1 MTNQSIANQDIAKQS
16 VTNNS
21 RIKLHRSI
29 DTLWNFMSM
38 GHKITP
44 SDCIFVLCSNDTRV
58 AEYAAELY
66 HQGVA
71 PYIVFSGGVGRFTEG
86 CFTEGGFERSEA
98 ETFAAIARD
107 AGVPDS
113 DIIIEKHAT
122 NTGENVRFTH
132 KLLTER
138 GLSPK
143 RLTLVQKPFME
154 KRTYATFSKQWP
166 EESVEIT
173 VTSQW
178 QNWDDY
184 FNEELQLDMVLGA
197 LIADYER
204 IKFYPAQGFQI
215 EMPIPDDVDH
225 AYQALKQLGFE

>member
-1 MTNQSIANQDIAKQS
+1 MTELSIINPK
-16 VTNNS
+16 V
-21 RIKLHRSI
+21 KLHRSI
-29 DTLWNFMSM
+29 DILWNFMSM
-38 GHKITP
+38 NHNVET

-58 AEYAAELY
+58 AEYAADLY
-66 HQGVA
+66 HQKVA

-86 CFTEGGFERSEA
+86 NFEYSEA

-107 AGVPDS
+107 CGVPDS
-113 DIIIEKHAT
+113 DILIEKHAT
-122 NTGENVRFTH
+122 NTGENVRFTYD
-132 KLLTER
+132 LLTKR

-166 EESVEIT
+166 EQAAEIR

-178 QNWDDY
+178 QSWVDY
-184 FNEELQLDMVLGA
+184 FNEELPLDMVLGA
-197 LIADYER
+197 LVADFER
-204 IKFYPAQGFQI
+204 IKTYPAQGFQI

-225 AYQALKQLGFE
+225 AYKVLKKLGLE

>member
-1 MTNQSIANQDIAKQS
+1 MTKQS
-16 VTNNS
+16 AKNS
-21 RIKLHRSI
+21 RTKLHRSV

-38 GHKITP
+38 GHKVSP
-44 SDCIFVLCSNDTRV
+44 SECIFVLCSNDTRV

-86 CFTEGGFERSEA
+86 SFERSEA

-132 KLLTER
+132 KLLAER

-154 KRTYATFSKQWP
+154 KRTYATFAKQWP
-166 EESVEIT
+166 DEVIEIQ

-178 QNWDDY
+178 QDWVDY
-184 FNEELQLDMVLGA
+184 FNEELPLDMVLGA
-197 LIADYER
+197 LIADFER
-204 IKFYPAQGFQI
+204 IKSYPAQGFQI

-225 AYQALKQLGFE
+225 AYQALKKLGFD

>member
-1 MTNQSIANQDIAKQS
+1 MTKPSSKN
-16 VTNNS
+16 
-21 RIKLHRSI
+21 LHRSI

-38 GHKITP
+38 GHKVEP

-66 HQGVA
+66 QQKVA
-71 PYIVFSGGVGRFTEG
+71 PYIVFSGGVGRFTESS
-86 CFTEGGFERSEA
+86 FERSEA

-107 AGVPDS
+107 CGVPDS
-113 DIIIEKHAT
+113 DIVIEKHAT

-132 KLLTER
+132 ELLTEL

-166 EESVEIT
+166 GETTEIT
-173 VTSQW
+173 VTSKW
-178 QNWDDY
+178 QDWVDY
-184 FNEELQLDMVLGA
+184 FNEELPLDMVLGA
-197 LIADYER
+197 LMADFER
-204 IKFYPAQGFQI
+204 IKSYPAKGFQI
-215 EMPIPDDVDH
+215 EMPIPEEVDN
-225 AYQALKQLGFE
+225 AYNAIKKLGFE

>member
-1 MTNQSIANQDIAKQS
+1 MTKQSIANQSIAKQA
-16 VTNNS
+16 VTKNS
-21 RIKLHRSI
+21 KGKLYHSI

-38 GHKITP
+38 DHDITP

-86 CFTEGGFERSEA
+86 SFERSEA

-122 NTGENVRFTH
+122 NTGENVLFTH

-166 EESVEIT
+166 DEVTEIQ

-178 QNWDDY
+178 QDWVDY
-184 FNEELQLDMVLGA
+184 FNEELPLDMVLGA
-197 LIADYER
+197 LIADFER
-204 IKFYPAQGFQI
+204 IKSYPAQGFQI

-225 AYQALKQLGFE
+225 AYQALKKLGFE

>member
-1 MTNQSIANQDIAKQS
+1 MTNQSIAKQS
-16 VTNNS
+16 VTKNS

-29 DTLWNFMSM
+29 DILWNFMSM
-38 GHKITP
+38 GHKVTS

-66 HQGVA
+66 LQKVA

-86 CFTEGGFERSEA
+86 SFTEGNFERSEA
-98 ETFAAIARD
+98 ETFASIARD
-107 AGVPDS
+107 CGVPEA

-122 NTGENVRFTH
+122 NTGENVRFTYD
-132 KLLTER
+132 LLTKR

-166 EESVEIT
+166 EQAAEIK

-178 QNWDDY
+178 QSWVDY
-184 FNEELQLDMVLGA
+184 FNEELPLDMVLGA
-197 LIADYER
+197 LVADFER
-204 IKFYPAQGFQI
+204 VKTYPAQGFQI
-215 EMPIPDDVDH
+215 EMPIPDDVDQ
-225 AYQALKQLGFE
+225 AYQALKKLGFE

>member
-1 MTNQSIANQDIAKQS
+1 MTELSTAKK
-16 VTNNS
+16 NPN
-21 RIKLHRSI
+21 IKLHRSV

-66 HQGVA
+66 HQKIA

-86 CFTEGGFERSEA
+86 CFIEGSFERSEA
-98 ETFAAIARD
+98 ETFASIARD
-107 AGVPDS
+107 CGVPDS

-132 KLLTER
+132 ELLTEL

-166 EESVEIT
+166 DDTSEIT

-184 FNEELQLDMVLGA
+184 FNEELPLDMVLGA
-197 LIADYER
+197 LIADFER
-204 IKFYPAQGFQI
+204 IKSYPAKGFQI
-215 EMPIPDDVDH
+215 EMPVPDDVDR
-225 AYQALKQLGFE
+225 AYHVLKNLGFE

>member
-1 MTNQSIANQDIAKQS
+1 MTNQSIANQDIAKQP
-16 VTNNS
+16 VTKNPKD
-21 RIKLHRSI
+21 KLYHSI

-38 GHKITP
+38 GHDITP

-71 PYIVFSGGVGRFTEG
+71 PYLVFSGGVGRFTEG
-86 CFTEGGFERSEA
+86 SFERSEA

-132 KLLTER
+132 KLLIER

-184 FNEELQLDMVLGA
+184 FNEELPLDMVLGA

-204 IKFYPAQGFQI
+204 IKSYPAQGFQI
-215 EMPIPDDVDH
+215 EMSIPDDVDH
-225 AYQALKQLGFE
+225 AYQALKKLGFE

>member
-1 MTNQSIANQDIAKQS
+1 MTKQS
-16 VTNNS
+16 PKN
-21 RIKLHRSI
+21 LHRSI

-38 GHKITP
+38 GHKVEP

-66 HQGVA
+66 QQKVA

-86 CFTEGGFERSEA
+86 SFERSEA

-107 AGVPDS
+107 CGVPDS
-113 DIIIEKHAT
+113 DIVIEKHAT
-122 NTGENVRFTH
+122 NTGENIRFTH
-132 KLLTER
+132 DLLRKL

-166 EESVEIT
+166 EETTEIT
-173 VTSQW
+173 VTSKW
-178 QNWDDY
+178 QDWVDY
-184 FNEELQLDMVLGA
+184 FNEELPLDMVLGA
-197 LIADYER
+197 LVADFER
-204 IKFYPAQGFQI
+204 IKSDPAKGFQI
-215 EMPIPDDVDH
+215 EMPIPEEVDN
-225 AYQALKQLGFE
+225 AYQAIKKLGFE

>member
-1 MTNQSIANQDIAKQS
+1 MRFMTNQSIAKQS
-16 VTNNS
+16 VTKNS
-21 RIKLHRSI
+21 RVKLHRSI
-29 DTLWNFMSM
+29 DILWNFMSM
-38 GHKITP
+38 GHKVTS

-66 HQGVA
+66 LQKVA

-86 CFTEGGFERSEA
+86 SFERSEA
-98 ETFAAIARD
+98 ETFASIARD
-107 AGVPDS
+107 CGVPEA

-122 NTGENVRFTH
+122 NTGENVRFTYD
-132 KLLTER
+132 LLTKR

-166 EESVEIT
+166 EQAAEIR

-178 QNWDDY
+178 QSWVDY
-184 FNEELQLDMVLGA
+184 FNEELPLDMVLGA
-197 LIADYER
+197 LVADFER
-204 IKFYPAQGFQI
+204 VKTYPDQGFQI
-215 EMPIPDDVDH
+215 EMPIPDDVDQ
-225 AYQALKQLGFE
+225 AYQALKKLGFE

>member
-1 MTNQSIANQDIAKQS
+1 MTKQS
-16 VTNNS
+16 PTQSSLDKPSTVM
-21 RIKLHRSI
+21 LHRAV

-38 GHKITP
+38 GHKVEP

-66 HQGVA
+66 HQKVA

-86 CFTEGGFERSEA
+86 KFDCSEA
-98 ETFAAIARD
+98 ETFAEIARD
-107 AGVPDS
+107 CGVSKS

-138 GLSPK
+138 GLFPK

-154 KRTYATFSKQWP
+154 KRTYATFTKQWP
-166 EESVEIT
+166 DKATEIQ

-178 QNWDDY
+178 QNWVDY
-184 FNEELQLDMVLGA
+184 FNEELPLDMVLGA
-197 LIADYER
+197 LLADFER
-204 IKFYPAQGFQI
+204 IKSYPSEGFQI
-215 EMPIPDDVDH
+215 DMPIPDNVEY
-225 AYQALKQLGFE
+225 AYQTLKKLGFE

>member
-1 MTNQSIANQDIAKQS
+1 MTNQSIAKPSAK
-16 VTNNS
+16 NS
-21 RIKLHRSI
+21 RTKLHRSVDI
-29 DTLWNFMSM
+29 LWNFMSM
-38 GHKITP
+38 GHKVAP

-58 AEYAAELY
+58 AEYAGELY

-86 CFTEGGFERSEA
+86 NFERSEA

-138 GLSPK
+138 KLSPK

-154 KRTYATFSKQWP
+154 KRTYATFAKQWP
-166 EESVEIT
+166 DEVIDIQ

-178 QNWDDY
+178 QDWVDY
-184 FNEELQLDMVLGA
+184 FNEELPLDMVLGA
-197 LIADYER
+197 LIADFER
-204 IKFYPAQGFQI
+204 IKSYPAQGFQI

-225 AYQALKQLGFE
+225 AYQTLKKLGFE

>member
-1 MTNQSIANQDIAKQS
+1 MTNQSIAKQS
-16 VTNNS
+16 VTNSS

-29 DTLWNFMSM
+29 DILWNFMSM
-38 GHKITP
+38 GHKVTS

-66 HQGVA
+66 LQKVA

-86 CFTEGGFERSEA
+86 SFERSEA
-98 ETFAAIARD
+98 ETFASIARD
-107 AGVPDS
+107 CGVPEA
-113 DIIIEKHAT
+113 DIIIERHAT
-122 NTGENVRFTH
+122 NTGENVRFTYD
-132 KLLTER
+132 LLTKR

-166 EESVEIT
+166 EQAAEIR

-178 QNWDDY
+178 QSWVDY
-184 FNEELQLDMVLGA
+184 FNEELPLDMVLGA
-197 LIADYER
+197 LVADFER
-204 IKFYPAQGFQI
+204 VKTYPAQGFQI
-215 EMPIPDDVDH
+215 EMPIPDDVDQ
-225 AYQALKQLGFE
+225 AYQALKKLGFE

>member
-1 MTNQSIANQDIAKQS
+1 MTNQFIAKQS
-16 VTNNS
+16 AKNS
-21 RIKLHRSI
+21 RTKLHRSV

-38 GHKITP
+38 GHKVAP

-86 CFTEGGFERSEA
+86 SFERSEA

-132 KLLTER
+132 KLLLER

-178 QNWDDY
+178 KNWDDY
-184 FNEELQLDMVLGA
+184 FNEELPLDMVLGA

>member
-1 MTNQSIANQDIAKQS
+1 MTNQSIAKQS

-29 DTLWNFMSM
+29 DILWNFMSM
-38 GHKITP
+38 GHKVTS

-66 HQGVA
+66 LQKVA

-86 CFTEGGFERSEA
+86 SFTEGNFERSEA
-98 ETFAAIARD
+98 ETFASIARD
-107 AGVPDS
+107 CGVPEA

-122 NTGENVRFTH
+122 NTGENVRFTYD
-132 KLLTER
+132 LLTKR

-166 EESVEIT
+166 EQAAEIR

-178 QNWDDY
+178 QSWVDY
-184 FNEELQLDMVLGA
+184 FNEELPLDMVLGA
-197 LIADYER
+197 LVADFER
-204 IKFYPAQGFQI
+204 VKTYPAQGFQI
-215 EMPIPDDVDH
+215 EMPIPDDVDQ
-225 AYQALKQLGFE
+225 AYQALKKLGFE

>member
-1 MTNQSIANQDIAKQS
+1 MTKQSIAKQS
-16 VTNNS
+16 TKNS
-21 RIKLHRSI
+21 RTKLHRSV

-38 GHKITP
+38 GHKVTP

-86 CFTEGGFERSEA
+86 SFECSEA
-98 ETFAAIARD
+98 ETFASIARD
-107 AGVPDS
+107 CGVPEA

-122 NTGENVRFTH
+122 NTGENVRFTYD
-132 KLLTER
+132 LLTKR

-143 RLTLVQKPFME
+143 QLTLVQKPFME

-166 EESVEIT
+166 EQAAEIR

-178 QNWDDY
+178 QSWVDY
-184 FNEELQLDMVLGA
+184 FNEELPLDMVLGA
-197 LIADYER
+197 LVADFER
-204 IKFYPAQGFQI
+204 IKTYPAQGFQI
-215 EMPIPDDVDH
+215 EMPIPDDVDQ
-225 AYQALKQLGFE
+225 AYQALKKLGFE